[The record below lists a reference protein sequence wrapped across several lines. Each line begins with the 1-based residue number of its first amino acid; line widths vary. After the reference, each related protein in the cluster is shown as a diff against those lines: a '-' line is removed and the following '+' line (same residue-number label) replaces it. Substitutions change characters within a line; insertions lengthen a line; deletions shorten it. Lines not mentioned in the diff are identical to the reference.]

1 MPKINVNVNHSLDKN
16 EATERIKNLLSKMK
30 TEYGN
35 MVQNL
40 EENWTDNMADF
51 SFKAMGMAVT
61 GKLQVE
67 DSTVILDGKI
77 PLTALPFKKT
87 IEDKISEE
95 AHKLLN

>member
-1 MPKINVNVNHSLDKN
+1 MPKINVNVNHNLDKN
-16 EATERIKNLLSKMK
+16 EATKRIKELLNQMK

-51 SFKAMGMAVT
+51 SFKAMGMSVT
-61 GKLQVE
+61 GSLKVDE
-67 DSTVILDGKI
+67 NAMILDGKI
-77 PLTALPFKKT
+77 PLRALPFKKT